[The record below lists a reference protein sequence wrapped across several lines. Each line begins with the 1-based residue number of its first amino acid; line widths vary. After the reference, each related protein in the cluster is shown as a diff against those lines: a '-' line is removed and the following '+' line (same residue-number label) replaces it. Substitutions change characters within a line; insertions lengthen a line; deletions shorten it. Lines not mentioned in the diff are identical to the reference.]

1 MCGIT
6 GFFSNEGLSG
16 FHQAF
21 LSANDIVTY
30 RGPDGEGIAL
40 FSPGHLDMRTF
51 TKERP
56 PEDADFAS
64 ATLGFGHRRLAIIDL
79 TPSGRQPMG
88 SADRRLW
95 IVFNGEIYNYIELR
109 RELAAKGCSFRTD
122 SDTEVILHAFETWG
136 DDCVHRF
143 NGMWAFAIADLHAK
157 KLFCSRDRMGV
168 KPFHYYFDGSRFV
181 FASEIKQLL
190 CFPFVPRRVN
200 ERAAYEFLAFAAV
213 DYCEE
218 TFFDTIFKLPQG
230 HNLVLDMNSPFLSV
244 RKYYQPSLRID
255 TLMTCR
261 KAAATFRELLSDSVR
276 LRLRSDVEIGSCLS
290 GGLDSSSIVC
300 LMQMEL
306 AAAEMG
312 DIQRTFS
319 SHFDEKEA
327 NELEYMEE
335 VIRATGVKAHLICP
349 TAGELME
356 DIDRLVWH
364 QEEPFAST
372 SIFSQWSVYKLV
384 HRHGIK
390 VMLDGQGAD
399 EQLAGYVGLIPSY
412 FHELREKQERLRLG
426 WEIFRDARLTGKPVL
441 RLVPG
446 KIGDFLR
453 RYFGEKESRLSPAAA
468 DWIHPDLVERF
479 QGQSRYLANQ
489 QVKPFGD
496 REHLSNVLYQLT
508 FLNNLQSLL
517 RYEDRNSMAFSVE
530 ARVPFLD
537 YRLVEFLFSLP
548 SCLKIRNGYTKRVLR
563 DGVAGVIP
571 ERIRWRV
578 GKLGFTTPERIW
590 QRTILRPLILEAVR
604 DDCMARFV
612 VGEKAFAFLQKLEDG
627 DLLDFSP
634 WRWGNLYLW
643 MKAFRLG

>member
-1 MCGIT
+1 MCGIS
-6 GFFSNEGLSG
+6 GVFSNDGLIG

-21 LSANDIVTY
+21 LAANNIVAY

-40 FSPGHLDMRTF
+40 ISPDQPRIRTF

-56 PEDADFAS
+56 PDDADFAS

-79 TPSGRQPMG
+79 SSSGSQPMTN
-88 SADRRLW
+88 ADQSLW
-95 IVFNGEIYNYIELR
+95 IIFNGEIYNYIELR
-109 RELAAKGCSFRTD
+109 RELRSKGRSFRTD
-122 SDTEVILHAFETWG
+122 SDTEVILYAFETWG
-136 DDCVHRF
+136 EDCVHHF
-143 NGMWAFAIADLHAK
+143 NGMWAFAIADLHENR
-157 KLFCSRDRMGV
+157 LFCSRDRMGV

-181 FASEIKQLL
+181 FGSEIKQLL
-190 CFPFVPRRVN
+190 CFPFVPRRIN

-218 TFFDTIFKLPQG
+218 TFFDGIFRLPQG
-230 HNLVLDMNSPFLSV
+230 HNLVLNMKEPSLSV
-244 RKYYQPSLRID
+244 RKYYQPSLEID
-255 TLMTCR
+255 RHMTCR
-261 KAAATFRELLSDSVR
+261 KAAMTFRELLSDSVR
-276 LRLRSDVEIGSCLS
+276 LRLRSDVEVGSCLS

-300 LMQMEL
+300 LMHMEL
-306 AAAEMG
+306 SAAGRG

-319 SHFDEKEA
+319 SHFEEKEA

-335 VIRATGVKAHLICP
+335 VIRATGVQAHLICP

-356 DIDRLVWH
+356 DMDRLVWH

-412 FHELREKQERLRLG
+412 FQELREKQERLRLG

-453 RYFGEKESRLSPAAA
+453 RYSGEKENRLSPPGA

-537 YRLVEFLFSLP
+537 YRLVEFLLSLP

-571 ERIRWRV
+571 EKIRWRV
-578 GKLGFTTPERIW
+578 GKLGFTTPERSW
-590 QRTILRPLILEAVR
+590 QRTILKPLILGAVR
-604 DDCMARFV
+604 DDYMARFV
-612 VGEKAFAFLQKLEDG
+612 VAEKALAFFRELEHI

-634 WRWGNLYLW
+634 WRWVNLYLW
-643 MKAFRLG
+643 MKAFRLE